1 MQPPPTTLSFAG
13 HETFP
18 FRYAWLKKGVDRVA
32 DDAALFRRDDA
43 MTRLGVGKN
52 MVRSIRHWCLAAG
65 VIEEL
70 PGPSSRPSGC
80 FKPSPFGQAVFGDGG
95 LDPYLEDPATL
106 WLLHWQVVT
115 GGQRCTTWLW
125 AFNYFHE
132 PEFTREALYAAL
144 LAWAQAAGARRLA
157 ASSLRRDVDCFLR
170 TYVPSRQTRTFALED
185 TLDCPLVELGLV
197 RTTAD
202 RQAFR
207 FARGPQPH
215 LPDGVLFY
223 AAVDFW
229 QRRAAGVETLALRD
243 LARQPGG
250 PGQVFKIDE
259 GALAERCGRIERW
272 TDGAISYDETAGLRQ
287 LYRRRPVDLP
297 DLLRRAYAPAA
308 GAEGRRRWGA

>member
-1 MQPPPTTLSFAG
+1 MPTPQPNLSFAG

-52 MVRSIRHWCLAAG
+52 MVRSIRHWCLAAR
-65 VIEEL
+65 VIEEV
-70 PGPSSRPSGC
+70 PVRSGRPSGC
-80 FKPSPFGQAVFGDGG
+80 FRVSAFGMALFGPRG

-106 WLLHWQVVT
+106 WLLHWQLVT
-115 GGQRCTTWLW
+115 NGQRCTTWFW
-125 AFNYFHE
+125 AFSHFHE

-144 LAWAQAAGARRLA
+144 LAWAQAAGAKRLA

-170 TYVPSRQTRTFALED
+170 TYVPSRQTKTFVLED
-185 TLDCPLVELGLV
+185 TLDCPLVELGLL
-197 RTTAD
+197 RAGAD
-202 RQAFR
+202 RQSFR
-207 FARGPQPH
+207 FARGAQPQ

-223 AAVDFW
+223 AALDFW
-229 QRRAAGVETLALRD
+229 DRFAANVKTLSLRD

-259 GALAERCGRIERW
+259 AALAERCARLERW
-272 TDGAISYDETAGLRQ
+272 TDGALSYDETAGLRQ
-287 LYRRRPVDLP
+287 LYRHKPIDAP
-297 DLLRRAYAPAA
+297 ELLRRAYKAA
-308 GAEGRRRWGA
+308 GAERRKRWRA